1 MVREAGFWSTQDK
14 PTGMQLYVE
23 EIDPEEQG
31 TKAYCWWMEDAA
43 DEAPYVLEVSAQGYF
58 ASKEEAYEDA
68 VDFAQSHNFQIHSSR
83 EEAFSEGEG

>member
-1 MVREAGFWSTQDK
+1 
-14 PTGMQLYVE
+14 
-23 EIDPEEQG
+23 
-31 TKAYCWWMEDAA
+31 MEDAA